1 MDLLNIVNLKK
12 FYLREDRSK
21 NVVFENFDLRIGD
34 APRLI
39 SLTGPDGAGK
49 STLLKLICGIIAPD
63 CGEIKFAGFTPS
75 GENKEFVRANGYM
88 SQSLGLYEELSV
100 WQNLNIFAGLKG
112 LDLKDGEEYLRGLL
126 RRVGLLKFKDYAVDS
141 LSGGMKQKLGVAC
154 AIAARPRLL
163 VLDEPTVGVDPLSR
177 SELWAI
183 VREYLD
189 QSGAKC
195 IFSTAYF
202 DEAADADLTLILL
215 GGKIIAQERAAK
227 ITAALR
233 DRTFRIG
240 GEDYQSLA
248 RRLMFKTQRFLK
260 NSPLIDICPR
270 DGSVDLLSEE
280 PISLRDLQEFLN
292 ASLEGDDENTE
303 RENGRDK
310 GTDPENGRDEN
321 FKISNGNEGV
331 KFNESGDAKFNES
344 GDAKF
349 NENESAKFKL
359 SPREASLEDAYIF
372 LNRAEIGAANFG
384 YEKKS
389 FDAAQTVIKVRDV
402 SKKFGSFTAVEN
414 TSFEVK
420 KGEIFGLLGPNGAG
434 KTTTFRMI
442 CALLGMSGGEI
453 SVMGE
458 DLRYAKSSIRSRIGY
473 VSQKFSL
480 YKKLSCYQNLEYF
493 GRSYG
498 IGGVA
503 LKRRIEEL
511 LSEFGLQRLR
521 NETWQN
527 LPFGAGR
534 NLSMAC
540 ALIHRPEILFLDEA
554 TSGADPLSRRL
565 FWNRINALARTGV
578 SVVVT
583 THFMEEAEYCDRFLI
598 QDRGKILALGSPDE
612 VCVQHGRRLSVQQA
626 FINEVQKFRSEAGD
640 EGF

>member
-12 FYLREDRSK
+12 FYLREDRRK
-21 NVVFENFDLRIGD
+21 NVVFENFDLRIG
-34 APRLI
+34 ASPRLI

-112 LDLKDGEEYLRGLL
+112 LDLKGGEEYLRGLL
-126 RRVGLLKFKDYAVDS
+126 HRVGLLKFKDYAVDS

-233 DRTFRIG
+233 DRTFRID

-270 DGSVDLLSEE
+270 DGSVDLLSDE

-292 ASLEGDDENTE
+292 ASLEGDGENTE
-303 RENGRDK
+303 RENVGDK
-310 GTDPENGRDEN
+310 GTDPENGRGEN
-321 FKISNGNEGV
+321 FKISNESEG
-331 KFNESGDAKFNES
+331 AKFSKS

-372 LNRAEIGAANFG
+372 LNKAEIGAANFG
-384 YEKKS
+384 YEKRS
-389 FDAAQTVIKVRDV
+389 FDASQTVIKVRDV

-612 VCVQHGRRLSVQQA
+612 VCVQDGRRLSVQQA

>member
-21 NVVFENFDLRIGD
+21 NVVFENFDLQID
-34 APRLI
+34 DTPRLI

-63 CGEIKFAGFTPS
+63 CGEIEFAGFIPS

-233 DRTFRIG
+233 DRTFRICS
-240 GEDYQSLA
+240 EDYQSLA

-270 DGSVDLLSEE
+270 DGSVDLLSDG

-292 ASLEGDDENTE
+292 ASLEGDGENTE

-310 GTDPENGRDEN
+310 GTDPENGRGEN
-321 FKISNGNEGV
+321 FKISNENEGV
-331 KFNESGDAKFNES
+331 KFNESGDAKI
-344 GDAKF
+344 
-349 NENESAKFKL
+349 NENGGAKFKL

-372 LNRAEIGAANFG
+372 LNKTEIGAANFG
-384 YEKKS
+384 YEKRS
-389 FDAAQTVIKVRDV
+389 FDAAQTVIKVREV

>member
-112 LDLKDGEEYLRGLL
+112 LDLKGGEEYLRGLL
-126 RRVGLLKFKDYAVDS
+126 RRVGLLSFKNYAVDS

-233 DRTFRIG
+233 DRTFRID

-292 ASLEGDDENTE
+292 ASLEGDGENTE
-303 RENGRDK
+303 RENVGDK
-310 GTDPENGRDEN
+310 GAECENGRGEN
-321 FKISNGNEGV
+321 FKISNENEGT
-331 KFNESGDAKFNES
+331 KFNENK
-344 GDAKF
+344 DAKF

-372 LNRAEIGAANFG
+372 LNKAEIGAANFG
-384 YEKKS
+384 YEKRS
-389 FDAAQTVIKVRDV
+389 FDAAQTVIKVHDV

-458 DLRYAKSSIRSRIGY
+458 DLRYAKSAIRSRIGY

-498 IGGVA
+498 IGGMA

>member
-34 APRLI
+34 TPRFI

-112 LDLKDGEEYLRGLL
+112 LDLKGGEEYLRGLL
-126 RRVGLLKFKDYAVDS
+126 RRVGLLSFKDYAVDS

-215 GGKIIAQERAAK
+215 GGKIIAQSPAAK

-233 DRTFRIG
+233 DRTFRICS
-240 GEDYQSLA
+240 EDYQSLA

-280 PISLRDLQEFLN
+280 PISLRDLQGFLN
-292 ASLEGDDENTE
+292 ASLSGNDED
-303 RENGRDK
+303 RG
-310 GTDPENGRDEN
+310 GEN
-321 FKISNGNEGV
+321 FKISNESMKFSEGI
-331 KFNESGDAKFNES
+331 KFNESG
-344 GDAKF
+344 G
-349 NENESAKFKL
+349 AKFKL

-372 LNRAEIGAANFG
+372 LNKAEIGAANFG

-458 DLRYAKSSIRSRIGY
+458 DLRYAKSAIRSRIGY

-498 IGGVA
+498 IGGMA

>member
-21 NVVFENFDLRIGD
+21 NVVFENFDLRIG
-34 APRLI
+34 ASPRLI

-63 CGEIKFAGFTPS
+63 YGEIKFAGFTPS

-112 LDLKDGEEYLRGLL
+112 LDLKDGAEYLRGLL

-240 GEDYQSLA
+240 GDDYQSLA

-270 DGSVDLLSEE
+270 DGSVDLLSDE

-303 RENGRDK
+303 RENGCDK
-310 GTDPENGRDEN
+310 DAERENGRGEN
-321 FKISNGNEGV
+321 FKISNENEG
-331 KFNESGDAKFNES
+331 AKFNENK
-344 GDAKF
+344 DAKF
-349 NENESAKFKL
+349 NENGSAKFKL

-372 LNRAEIGAANFG
+372 LNKAEIGAANFG
-384 YEKKS
+384 YEKRS

-458 DLRYAKSSIRSRIGY
+458 DLRHAKSSIRSRIGY

>member
-100 WQNLNIFAGLKG
+100 WRNLNIFAGLKG
-112 LDLKDGEEYLRGLL
+112 LDLKDGEVYLRGLL
-126 RRVGLLKFKDYAVDS
+126 RRVGLLSFKDYAVDS

-233 DRTFRIG
+233 DRTFRID

-270 DGSVDLLSEE
+270 DGSVDLLSDE

-303 RENGRDK
+303 RENGRS
-310 GTDPENGRDEN
+310 EN
-321 FKISNGNEGV
+321 FKISNENEGV
-331 KFNESGDAKFNES
+331 
-344 GDAKF
+344 KF

-372 LNRAEIGAANFG
+372 LNKAEIGAANFG
-384 YEKKS
+384 YEKRS

-498 IGGVA
+498 IGGMA

-612 VCVQHGRRLSVQQA
+612 VCVQDGRRLSVQQA

-640 EGF
+640 ESF

>member
-21 NVVFENFDLRIGD
+21 NVVFENFDLRID
-34 APRLI
+34 DTPRLI

-63 CGEIKFAGFTPS
+63 CGEIKFAGFIPS

-112 LDLKDGEEYLRGLL
+112 LDLKSGAEYLRGLL
-126 RRVGLLKFKDYAVDS
+126 RRVGLLSFKDYAVDS

-177 SELWAI
+177 RELWAI

-233 DRTFRIG
+233 DRTFRICS
-240 GEDYQSLA
+240 EDYQSLA

-292 ASLEGDDENTE
+292 ASLSDSDEDGGDESTE
-303 RENGRDK
+303 RENGD
-310 GTDPENGRDEN
+310 GEN
-321 FKISNGNEGV
+321 FKISNESI
-331 KFNESGDAKFNES
+331 KFNKGAKF
-344 GDAKF
+344 
-349 NENESAKFKL
+349 NESAKFKL

-372 LNRAEIGAANFG
+372 LNKAEIGAANFG
-384 YEKKS
+384 YEKRS

-458 DLRYAKSSIRSRIGY
+458 DLRHAKSSIRSRIGY

-612 VCVQHGRRLSVQQA
+612 VCVQDGRRLSVQQA

>member
-1 MDLLNIVNLKK
+1 MNLLNIVNLKK

-49 STLLKLICGIIAPD
+49 STLLKLICSIIAPD
-63 CGEIKFAGFTPS
+63 CGEIKFAGFVPS

-240 GEDYQSLA
+240 GDDYQSLA

-270 DGSVDLLSEE
+270 DGSVDLLSDE

-292 ASLEGDDENTE
+292 ASLEGDGENTE
-303 RENGRDK
+303 RENVGDK

-321 FKISNGNEGV
+321 FKISNENEGV
-331 KFNESGDAKFNES
+331 KFNESGDAKI
-344 GDAKF
+344 
-349 NENESAKFKL
+349 NENGGAKFKL

-384 YEKKS
+384 YEKRS

-458 DLRYAKSSIRSRIGY
+458 DLRHAKSSIRSRIGY

-498 IGGVA
+498 IGGMA

>member
-21 NVVFENFDLRIGD
+21 NVVFENFDLRID
-34 APRLI
+34 DTPRLI

-63 CGEIKFAGFTPS
+63 CGEIKFAGFIPS

-112 LDLKDGEEYLRGLL
+112 LDLKSGAEYLRGLL
-126 RRVGLLKFKDYAVDS
+126 RRVGLLSFKDYAVDS

-177 SELWAI
+177 RELWAI

-233 DRTFRIG
+233 DRTFRICS
-240 GEDYQSLA
+240 EDYQSLA

-292 ASLEGDDENTE
+292 ASLSDSDEDGGDESTE
-303 RENGRDK
+303 RENGD
-310 GTDPENGRDEN
+310 GEN
-321 FKISNGNEGV
+321 FKISNESI
-331 KFNESGDAKFNES
+331 KFNKGAKF
-344 GDAKF
+344 
-349 NENESAKFKL
+349 NESAKFKL

-372 LNRAEIGAANFG
+372 LNKAEIGAANFG

-458 DLRYAKSSIRSRIGY
+458 DLRYAKSAIRSRIGY

-498 IGGVA
+498 IGGMA

>member
-21 NVVFENFDLRIGD
+21 NVVFENFDLRIG
-34 APRLI
+34 ASPRLI

-126 RRVGLLKFKDYAVDS
+126 RRVGLLSFKDYAVDS

-215 GGKIIAQERAAK
+215 GGKIIAQDPAVK
-227 ITAALR
+227 ITATLR

-292 ASLEGDDENTE
+292 ASISDDGENTE

-310 GTDPENGRDEN
+310 N
-321 FKISNGNEGV
+321 FKISNENEDV
-331 KFNESGDAKFNES
+331 KFNENG
-344 GDAKF
+344 
-349 NENESAKFKL
+349 SAKFKL

-372 LNRAEIGAANFG
+372 LNKAEIGAANFG

-458 DLRYAKSSIRSRIGY
+458 DLRYAKSAIRSRIGY

-498 IGGVA
+498 IGGMA

-612 VCVQHGRRLSVQQA
+612 VCVQDGRRLSVQQA

>member
-1 MDLLNIVNLKK
+1 LELGLDLLNIVNLKK

-63 CGEIKFAGFTPS
+63 CGEIKFAGFVPS

-215 GGKIIAQERAAK
+215 GGKIIAQERATK

-233 DRTFRIG
+233 EHTFRID

-292 ASLEGDDENTE
+292 ASLEGDGENTE
-303 RENGRDK
+303 REDGLDK

-331 KFNESGDAKFNES
+331 KFNENG
-344 GDAKF
+344 
-349 NENESAKFKL
+349 SAKFKL

-372 LNRAEIGAANFG
+372 LNKAEIGAANFG
-384 YEKKS
+384 YEKRS
-389 FDAAQTVIKVRDV
+389 FDASQTVIKVRDV

-458 DLRYAKSSIRSRIGY
+458 DLRHAKSSIRSRIGY

-498 IGGVA
+498 IGGAA

-640 EGF
+640 EGS

>member
-34 APRLI
+34 TPRFI

-154 AIAARPRLL
+154 AIAAKPRLL

-227 ITAALR
+227 ITAALL

-303 RENGRDK
+303 RENGCDK
-310 GTDPENGRDEN
+310 GTDPENGRGEN
-321 FKISNGNEGV
+321 FKISNENEG
-331 KFNESGDAKFNES
+331 
-344 GDAKF
+344 AKF
-349 NENESAKFKL
+349 NENKDAKFDENQSAKFKL

-372 LNRAEIGAANFG
+372 LNKAEIGAANFG

-458 DLRYAKSSIRSRIGY
+458 DLRHAKSSIRSRIGY

-498 IGGVA
+498 IGGMA

>member
-112 LDLKDGEEYLRGLL
+112 LDLKDGAEYLRGLL
-126 RRVGLLKFKDYAVDS
+126 RRVGLLSFKDYAVDS

-292 ASLEGDDENTE
+292 VSLEGDDENTE
-303 RENGRDK
+303 RENGS
-310 GTDPENGRDEN
+310 GEN
-321 FKISNGNEGV
+321 FKISNENEG
-331 KFNESGDAKFNES
+331 
-344 GDAKF
+344 
-349 NENESAKFKL
+349 AKFKL
-359 SPREASLEDAYIF
+359 SPRKASLEDAYIF
-372 LNRAEIGAANFG
+372 LNKAEIGAANFG
-384 YEKKS
+384 YEKRS

-498 IGGVA
+498 IGGMA

>member
-12 FYLREDRSK
+12 FYLREDRSR

-112 LDLKDGEEYLRGLL
+112 LDLKSGEEYLRGLL

-177 SELWAI
+177 RELWVI

-233 DRTFRIG
+233 DRTFRICS
-240 GEDYQSLA
+240 EDYQSLA

-270 DGSVDLLSEE
+270 DGGVDLLSEE
-280 PISLRDLQEFLN
+280 PLSLRDLQEFLN
-292 ASLEGDDENTE
+292 ASLSGNDEYSSDGESTAH
-303 RENGRDK
+303 ENG
-310 GTDPENGRDEN
+310 GDEN
-321 FKISNGNEGV
+321 FKISNKSI
-331 KFNESGDAKFNES
+331 KFNES
-344 GDAKF
+344 
-349 NENESAKFKL
+349 ESAKFKL

-372 LNRAEIGAANFG
+372 LNKAEIGAANFG

-402 SKKFGSFTAVEN
+402 SKKFGSFTAVKN

-498 IGGVA
+498 IGGAA

-612 VCVQHGRRLSVQQA
+612 VCVQDGRRLSVQQA

>member
-21 NVVFENFDLRIGD
+21 NVVFENFDLRIDD

-112 LDLKDGEEYLRGLL
+112 LDLKGGAEYLRGLL

-233 DRTFRIG
+233 DRTFRICS
-240 GEDYQSLA
+240 EDYQSLA

-292 ASLEGDDENTE
+292 ASLEGDGENTE
-303 RENGRDK
+303 RENG
-310 GTDPENGRDEN
+310 
-321 FKISNGNEGV
+321 
-331 KFNESGDAKFNES
+331 
-344 GDAKF
+344 
-349 NENESAKFKL
+349 SAKFKL

-372 LNRAEIGAANFG
+372 LNKAEIGAANFG

-498 IGGVA
+498 IGGMA

-612 VCVQHGRRLSVQQA
+612 VCVQDGRRLSVQQA

>member
-63 CGEIKFAGFTPS
+63 YGEIKFAGFTPS
-75 GENKEFVRANGYM
+75 GENKEFVSANGYM

-233 DRTFRIG
+233 EHTFRID

-270 DGSVDLLSEE
+270 DGSVDLLSDE

-292 ASLEGDDENTE
+292 ASLEGDGENTE
-303 RENGRDK
+303 REDGHHK
-310 GTDPENGRDEN
+310 GADPENGRGEN
-321 FKISNGNEGV
+321 FKISNENEG
-331 KFNESGDAKFNES
+331 
-344 GDAKF
+344 AKF
-349 NENESAKFKL
+349 NENGSVKFKL

-372 LNRAEIGAANFG
+372 LNKAEIGAANFG

-458 DLRYAKSSIRSRIGY
+458 DLRHAKSSIRSRIGY

>member
-21 NVVFENFDLRIGD
+21 NVVFENFDLRIG
-34 APRLI
+34 ASPRLI

-233 DRTFRIG
+233 DRTFRICS
-240 GEDYQSLA
+240 EDYQSLA

-292 ASLEGDDENTE
+292 ASLSGSDENSGGENTE
-303 RENGRDK
+303 RENVGDK
-310 GTDPENGRDEN
+310 GTYPENGRGEN
-321 FKISNGNEGV
+321 FKISNESGDV
-331 KFNESGDAKFNES
+331 KFNESGDAKV
-344 GDAKF
+344 K
-349 NENESAKFKL
+349 ENGGAKFKL

-372 LNRAEIGAANFG
+372 LNKAEIGAANFG
-384 YEKKS
+384 YEKRS

-498 IGGVA
+498 IGGMA

>member
-21 NVVFENFDLRIGD
+21 NVVFENFDLRIG
-34 APRLI
+34 ASPRLI

-63 CGEIKFAGFTPS
+63 CGEIKFAGFVPS

-126 RRVGLLKFKDYAVDS
+126 RRVGLLSFKDYAVDS

-215 GGKIIAQERAAK
+215 GGKIIAQSPAAK

-233 DRTFRIG
+233 DRTFRICS
-240 GEDYQSLA
+240 EDYQSLA

-270 DGSVDLLSEE
+270 DGSADLLSEE

-292 ASLEGDDENTE
+292 ASLSGSDENSGGENTE
-303 RENGRDK
+303 RENVGDK
-310 GTDPENGRDEN
+310 GTYPENGRGEN
-321 FKISNGNEGV
+321 FKISNENEGV
-331 KFNESGDAKFNES
+331 KFNESGDAKFNKN
-344 GDAKF
+344 GG
-349 NENESAKFKL
+349 AKFKL

-372 LNRAEIGAANFG
+372 LNKAEIGAANFG
-384 YEKKS
+384 YEKRN

>member
-21 NVVFENFDLRIGD
+21 NVVFENFDLRID
-34 APRLI
+34 DTPRLI

-112 LDLKDGEEYLRGLL
+112 LDLKSGAEYLRGLL
-126 RRVGLLKFKDYAVDS
+126 RRVGLLSFKDYAVDS

-177 SELWAI
+177 RELWAI

-215 GGKIIAQERAAK
+215 GGKIIAQSPAAK

-233 DRTFRIG
+233 DRTFRICS
-240 GEDYQSLA
+240 EDYQSLA

-292 ASLEGDDENTE
+292 ASLEGDGENTE
-303 RENGRDK
+303 RENGS
-310 GTDPENGRDEN
+310 GEN
-321 FKISNGNEGV
+321 FKISNGNE
-331 KFNESGDAKFNES
+331 
-344 GDAKF
+344 DAKF
-349 NENESAKFKL
+349 NENRSAKFKL

-372 LNRAEIGAANFG
+372 LNKAEIGAANFG
-384 YEKKS
+384 YEKRS

-578 SVVVT
+578 SVIVT

>member
-126 RRVGLLKFKDYAVDS
+126 RRVGLLSFKNYAVDS

-215 GGKIIAQERAAK
+215 GGKIIAQDPAVK

-240 GEDYQSLA
+240 GKDYQSLA

-280 PISLRDLQEFLN
+280 PISLRDLQGFLN
-292 ASLEGDDENTE
+292 ASLEGDGENTE
-303 RENGRDK
+303 HENGCDKDAERENESG
-310 GTDPENGRDEN
+310 EN
-321 FKISNGNEGV
+321 FKISNENEDV
-331 KFNESGDAKFNES
+331 
-344 GDAKF
+344 KF

-359 SPREASLEDAYIF
+359 SPREVSLEDAYIF
-372 LNRAEIGAANFG
+372 LNKAEIGAANFG
-384 YEKKS
+384 YEKRS

>member
-1 MDLLNIVNLKK
+1 M
-12 FYLREDRSK
+12 
-21 NVVFENFDLRIGD
+21 
-34 APRLI
+34 
-39 SLTGPDGAGK
+39 
-49 STLLKLICGIIAPD
+49 
-63 CGEIKFAGFTPS
+63 
-75 GENKEFVRANGYM
+75 
-88 SQSLGLYEELSV
+88 
-100 WQNLNIFAGLKG
+100 
-112 LDLKDGEEYLRGLL
+112 
-126 RRVGLLKFKDYAVDS
+126 
-141 LSGGMKQKLGVAC
+141 
-154 AIAARPRLL
+154 
-163 VLDEPTVGVDPLSR
+163 
-177 SELWAI
+177 
-183 VREYLD
+183 
-189 QSGAKC
+189 
-195 IFSTAYF
+195 
-202 DEAADADLTLILL
+202 
-215 GGKIIAQERAAK
+215 
-227 ITAALR
+227 
-233 DRTFRIG
+233 
-240 GEDYQSLA
+240 
-248 RRLMFKTQRFLK
+248 
-260 NSPLIDICPR
+260 
-270 DGSVDLLSEE
+270 
-280 PISLRDLQEFLN
+280 
-292 ASLEGDDENTE
+292 
-303 RENGRDK
+303 
-310 GTDPENGRDEN
+310 
-321 FKISNGNEGV
+321 
-331 KFNESGDAKFNES
+331 
-344 GDAKF
+344 
-349 NENESAKFKL
+349 
-359 SPREASLEDAYIF
+359 
-372 LNRAEIGAANFG
+372 
-384 YEKKS
+384 
-389 FDAAQTVIKVRDV
+389 RDV

>member
-63 CGEIKFAGFTPS
+63 CGEIKFAGFAPS

-233 DRTFRIG
+233 DRTFRID

-292 ASLEGDDENTE
+292 ASLSGSGEITE

-310 GTDPENGRDEN
+310 GTDPKNRRDEN
-321 FKISNGNEGV
+321 FKISNENEG
-331 KFNESGDAKFNES
+331 
-344 GDAKF
+344 AKF
-349 NENESAKFKL
+349 NENKDAKFDENGGAKFKL

-372 LNRAEIGAANFG
+372 LNKAEIGAANFG

-458 DLRYAKSSIRSRIGY
+458 DLRHAKSSIRSRIGY

-498 IGGVA
+498 IGRVA

>member
-21 NVVFENFDLRIGD
+21 NIVFENFDLRID
-34 APRLI
+34 DTPRLI

-154 AIAARPRLL
+154 AIAAKPRLL

-215 GGKIIAQERAAK
+215 GGKIIAQERAAN

-233 DRTFRIG
+233 ERTFRICS
-240 GEDYQSLA
+240 EDYQSLA

-292 ASLEGDDENTE
+292 ASLEGDGENTE
-303 RENGRDK
+303 RENVGDK
-310 GTDPENGRDEN
+310 GAERENGRGEN
-321 FKISNGNEGV
+321 FKISNENEGV
-331 KFNESGDAKFNES
+331 KFNENEGVKFNENK
-344 GDAKF
+344 DAKF
-349 NENESAKFKL
+349 NENGSAKFKL

-372 LNRAEIGAANFG
+372 LNKAEIGAANFG

>member
-21 NVVFENFDLRIGD
+21 NVVFENFDLRID
-34 APRLI
+34 DTPRLI

-112 LDLKDGEEYLRGLL
+112 LDLKSGEEYLRGLL
-126 RRVGLLKFKDYAVDS
+126 RRVGLLSFKDYAVDS

-177 SELWAI
+177 RELWAI

-233 DRTFRIG
+233 DRTFRIC

-280 PISLRDLQEFLN
+280 PISLRDLQGFLN
-292 ASLEGDDENTE
+292 ASLSGNDEYSGNDESTE
-303 RENGRDK
+303 RENG
-310 GTDPENGRDEN
+310 GSEN
-321 FKISNGNEGV
+321 FKILN
-331 KFNESGDAKFNES
+331 KNES
-344 GDAKF
+344 AKF

-372 LNRAEIGAANFG
+372 LNKAEIGAANFG

-612 VCVQHGRRLSVQQA
+612 VCVQHERRLSVQQA

>member
-21 NVVFENFDLRIGD
+21 NVVFENFDLRIG
-34 APRLI
+34 ASPRLI

-63 CGEIKFAGFTPS
+63 YGEIKFAGFTPS

-112 LDLKDGEEYLRGLL
+112 LDLKDGAEYLRGLL
-126 RRVGLLKFKDYAVDS
+126 RRVGLLSFKDYAVDS

-233 DRTFRIG
+233 DRTFRID

-292 ASLEGDDENTE
+292 ASLEGDGENTE
-303 RENGRDK
+303 RENGSDK
-310 GTDPENGRDEN
+310 DTECENGRDEN
-321 FKISNGNEGV
+321 FKISNENEGV
-331 KFNESGDAKFNES
+331 KFS
-344 GDAKF
+344 
-349 NENESAKFKL
+349 ENESAKFKL

-372 LNRAEIGAANFG
+372 LNKAEIGAANFG

-458 DLRYAKSSIRSRIGY
+458 DLRRAKSSIRSRIGY

-598 QDRGKILALGSPDE
+598 QDCGKILALGSPDE

>member
-21 NVVFENFDLRIGD
+21 NVVFENFDLRIDD

-126 RRVGLLKFKDYAVDS
+126 RRVGLLSFKDYAVDS

-233 DRTFRIG
+233 DRTFRICS
-240 GEDYQSLA
+240 EDYQSLA

-292 ASLEGDDENTE
+292 ASLSGNDEDSSGESTA
-303 RENGRDK
+303 RENG
-310 GTDPENGRDEN
+310 GGEN
-321 FKISNGNEGV
+321 FKISNENEG
-331 KFNESGDAKFNES
+331 AKFDENK
-344 GDAKF
+344 DAKF

-372 LNRAEIGAANFG
+372 LNKAEIGAANFG

-498 IGGVA
+498 IGGAA

-598 QDRGKILALGSPDE
+598 QDRGKILVLGSPDE

>member
-21 NVVFENFDLRIGD
+21 NVVFENFDLRIG
-34 APRLI
+34 ASPRLI

-112 LDLKDGEEYLRGLL
+112 LDLKSGEEYLRALL

-177 SELWAI
+177 RELWAI
-183 VREYLD
+183 VREYLN

-215 GGKIIAQERAAK
+215 GGKIIAQDTAAK
-227 ITAALR
+227 ITAVLR
-233 DRTFRIG
+233 DRTFRIC

-292 ASLEGDDENTE
+292 ASLEGDGKNTE

-310 GTDPENGRDEN
+310 GTDPENGR
-321 FKISNGNEGV
+321 
-331 KFNESGDAKFNES
+331 
-344 GDAKF
+344 
-349 NENESAKFKL
+349 AKFKL

-372 LNRAEIGAANFG
+372 LNKAEIGAANFG
-384 YEKKS
+384 YEKRS

>member
-63 CGEIKFAGFTPS
+63 CGEIKFAGFIPS

-112 LDLKDGEEYLRGLL
+112 LDIKSGEEYLRGLL
-126 RRVGLLKFKDYAVDS
+126 RHVGLLSFKDYAVDS

-177 SELWAI
+177 KELWAI

-215 GGKIIAQERAAK
+215 GGKIIAQSPAAK
-227 ITAALR
+227 ITATLR
-233 DRTFRIG
+233 DRTFRICS
-240 GEDYQSLA
+240 EDYQSLA

-280 PISLRDLQEFLN
+280 PISLRDLRGFLN
-292 ASLEGDDENTE
+292 ASLSGSDENGGDESTE
-303 RENGRDK
+303 RENG
-310 GTDPENGRDEN
+310 GGEN
-321 FKISNGNEGV
+321 FKISNENEG
-331 KFNESGDAKFNES
+331 AKFDENK
-344 GDAKF
+344 DAKF
-349 NENESAKFKL
+349 NENENAKFKL

-372 LNRAEIGAANFG
+372 LNKAEIGAANFG

-498 IGGVA
+498 IGGMA

-540 ALIHRPEILFLDEA
+540 ALIHRPDILFLDEA

-640 EGF
+640 ESF

>member
-21 NVVFENFDLRIGD
+21 NVVFENFDLRID
-34 APRLI
+34 DTPRLI

-63 CGEIKFAGFTPS
+63 CGEIKFAGFIPS

-112 LDLKDGEEYLRGLL
+112 LDLKSGEEYLRGLL
-126 RRVGLLKFKDYAVDS
+126 RRVGLLSFKDYAVDS

-154 AIAARPRLL
+154 AIAA
-163 VLDEPTVGVDPLSR
+163 TVGVDPLSR
-177 SELWAI
+177 RELWAI

-233 DRTFRIG
+233 DRTFRICS
-240 GEDYQSLA
+240 EDYQGLA

-280 PISLRDLQEFLN
+280 PISLRDLQGFLN
-292 ASLEGDDENTE
+292 ASLSGSDEDGGDESTE
-303 RENGRDK
+303 RENG
-310 GTDPENGRDEN
+310 GGEN
-321 FKISNGNEGV
+321 FKISNENEGA
-331 KFNESGDAKFNES
+331 KFSESGDAKFNES
-344 GDAKF
+344 RG
-349 NENESAKFKL
+349 AKFKL

-372 LNRAEIGAANFG
+372 LNKAEIGAANFG

-458 DLRYAKSSIRSRIGY
+458 DLRYAKSAIRSRIGY

-498 IGGVA
+498 IGGMA

>member
-21 NVVFENFDLRIGD
+21 NVVFENFDLRIG
-34 APRLI
+34 ASPRLI

-126 RRVGLLKFKDYAVDS
+126 RRVGLLSFKDYAVDS

-233 DRTFRIG
+233 EHTFRID

-270 DGSVDLLSEE
+270 DGSVDLLSDE

-292 ASLEGDDENTE
+292 ASLSDSDED
-303 RENGRDK
+303 G
-310 GTDPENGRDEN
+310 GSEN
-321 FKISNGNEGV
+321 FKISNESM
-331 KFNESGDAKFNES
+331 KFNEG
-344 GDAKF
+344 AKF
-349 NENESAKFKL
+349 NENGSAKFKL

-372 LNRAEIGAANFG
+372 LNKAEIGAANFG
-384 YEKKS
+384 YEKRS

-458 DLRYAKSSIRSRIGY
+458 DLRHAKSSIRSRIGY

>member
-1 MDLLNIVNLKK
+1 
-12 FYLREDRSK
+12 
-21 NVVFENFDLRIGD
+21 
-34 APRLI
+34 
-39 SLTGPDGAGK
+39 
-49 STLLKLICGIIAPD
+49 
-63 CGEIKFAGFTPS
+63 
-75 GENKEFVRANGYM
+75 
-88 SQSLGLYEELSV
+88 
-100 WQNLNIFAGLKG
+100 
-112 LDLKDGEEYLRGLL
+112 
-126 RRVGLLKFKDYAVDS
+126 
-141 LSGGMKQKLGVAC
+141 
-154 AIAARPRLL
+154 L

-233 DRTFRIG
+233 DRTFRID

-280 PISLRDLQEFLN
+280 PISLRDLQGFLN
-292 ASLEGDDENTE
+292 ASLEGDGENTE
-303 RENGRDK
+303 R
-310 GTDPENGRDEN
+310 ENGRDEN
-321 FKISNGNEGV
+321 FKISNENEGV
-331 KFNESGDAKFNES
+331 KFS
-344 GDAKF
+344 
-349 NENESAKFKL
+349 ENESAKFKL

-372 LNRAEIGAANFG
+372 LNKAEIGAANFG
-384 YEKKS
+384 YEKRS

-498 IGGVA
+498 IGGMA

-612 VCVQHGRRLSVQQA
+612 VCVQDGRRLSVQQA

>member
-21 NVVFENFDLRIGD
+21 NVVFENFDLRIG
-34 APRLI
+34 ASPRLI

-126 RRVGLLKFKDYAVDS
+126 RRVGLLSFKDYAVDS

-233 DRTFRIG
+233 DRTFRICS
-240 GEDYQSLA
+240 EDYQSLA

-292 ASLEGDDENTE
+292 ASISDDGENTE

-310 GTDPENGRDEN
+310 N
-321 FKISNGNEGV
+321 FKISNENEDV
-331 KFNESGDAKFNES
+331 KFNENG
-344 GDAKF
+344 
-349 NENESAKFKL
+349 SAKFKL

-372 LNRAEIGAANFG
+372 LNKAEIGAANFG

-498 IGGVA
+498 IGGMA

-612 VCVQHGRRLSVQQA
+612 VCVQDGRRLSVQQA

>member
-21 NVVFENFDLRIGD
+21 NVVFENFDLRIDD

-126 RRVGLLKFKDYAVDS
+126 RRVGLLSFKDYAVDS

-154 AIAARPRLL
+154 AIAAKPRLL

-227 ITAALR
+227 ITATLR

-292 ASLEGDDENTE
+292 ASLSGSDEDRGGESTA
-303 RENGRDK
+303 RENGR
-310 GTDPENGRDEN
+310 EEN

-331 KFNESGDAKFNES
+331 KFNES

-372 LNRAEIGAANFG
+372 LNKAEIGAANFG
-384 YEKKS
+384 YEKRS

-498 IGGVA
+498 IGGAA

>member
-21 NVVFENFDLRIGD
+21 NVVFENFDLRIDD

-126 RRVGLLKFKDYAVDS
+126 RRVGLLSFKDYAVDS

-154 AIAARPRLL
+154 AIAAKPRLL

-215 GGKIIAQERAAK
+215 GGKIIAQDPAAK

-233 DRTFRIG
+233 DRTFRID

-292 ASLEGDDENTE
+292 ASLSGSDEDRGGESTA
-303 RENGRDK
+303 RENGR
-310 GTDPENGRDEN
+310 EEN

-331 KFNESGDAKFNES
+331 KFNES

-372 LNRAEIGAANFG
+372 LNKAEIGAANFG
-384 YEKKS
+384 YEKRS

-498 IGGVA
+498 IGGAA

>member
-21 NVVFENFDLRIGD
+21 NVVFENFDLRIG
-34 APRLI
+34 ASPRLI

-112 LDLKDGEEYLRGLL
+112 LDLKSGEEYLRGLL
-126 RRVGLLKFKDYAVDS
+126 RRVGLLSFKDYAVDS

-215 GGKIIAQERAAK
+215 GGKIIAQECAAK

-233 DRTFRIG
+233 DRTFRID

-280 PISLRDLQEFLN
+280 PISLRDLQRFLN
-292 ASLEGDDENTE
+292 ASLSGNDEDRGGGSTA
-303 RENGRDK
+303 RENGS
-310 GTDPENGRDEN
+310 GEN
-321 FKISNGNEGV
+321 FKIS
-331 KFNESGDAKFNES
+331 K
-344 GDAKF
+344 
-349 NENESAKFKL
+349 ENESAKFKL

-372 LNRAEIGAANFG
+372 LNKAEIGAANFG
-384 YEKKS
+384 YEKRS

-453 SVMGE
+453 SVMDE
-458 DLRYAKSSIRSRIGY
+458 DLRHAKSSIRSRIGY

-498 IGGVA
+498 IGGMA

-612 VCVQHGRRLSVQQA
+612 VCVQDGRRLSVQQA

>member
-21 NVVFENFDLRIGD
+21 NVVFENFDLRISD

-126 RRVGLLKFKDYAVDS
+126 RRVGLLKFKNYAVDS

-177 SELWAI
+177 RELWAI

-215 GGKIIAQERAAK
+215 GGKIIAQERATK

-233 DRTFRIG
+233 DRTFRICS
-240 GEDYQSLA
+240 EDYQSLA

-260 NSPLIDICPR
+260 NSPLIDICPG

-292 ASLEGDDENTE
+292 ASLSGSGEDDSGEITE
-303 RENGRDK
+303 RENG
-310 GTDPENGRDEN
+310 GSEN
-321 FKISNGNEGV
+321 FKISNENE
-331 KFNESGDAKFNES
+331 
-344 GDAKF
+344 DAKF

-359 SPREASLEDAYIF
+359 SSREASLEDAYIF
-372 LNRAEIGAANFG
+372 LNKAEIGAANFG

-498 IGGVA
+498 IGGMA

>member
-21 NVVFENFDLRIGD
+21 NVVFENFDLRIG
-34 APRLI
+34 ASPRLI

-49 STLLKLICGIIAPD
+49 STLLKLICGVIAPD

-233 DRTFRIG
+233 DRTFRICS
-240 GEDYQSLA
+240 EDYQSLA

-280 PISLRDLQEFLN
+280 PISLCDLQEFLN
-292 ASLEGDDENTE
+292 ASLSGSDENGGGESTA
-303 RENGRDK
+303 RKNGGGK
-310 GTDPENGRDEN
+310 N
-321 FKISNGNEGV
+321 FKISNENEDV
-331 KFNESGDAKFNES
+331 KFS
-344 GDAKF
+344 
-349 NENESAKFKL
+349 ENESAKFKL

-372 LNRAEIGAANFG
+372 LNKAEIGAANFG
-384 YEKKS
+384 YEKRS

-458 DLRYAKSSIRSRIGY
+458 DLRHAKSSIRSRIGY

-498 IGGVA
+498 IGGMA

-511 LSEFGLQRLR
+511 LSEFGLQQLR

>member
-21 NVVFENFDLRIGD
+21 NVVFENFDLRIDD

-215 GGKIIAQERAAK
+215 GGKIIAQERAAN

-233 DRTFRIG
+233 ERTFRICS
-240 GEDYQSLA
+240 EDYQSLA

-292 ASLEGDDENTE
+292 ASLEGDGENTE
-303 RENGRDK
+303 RENVGDK
-310 GTDPENGRDEN
+310 GAERENGRGEN
-321 FKISNGNEGV
+321 FKISNENEGV
-331 KFNESGDAKFNES
+331 KFNENEGVKFNENK
-344 GDAKF
+344 DAKF
-349 NENESAKFKL
+349 NENGSAKFKL

-372 LNRAEIGAANFG
+372 LNKAEIGAANFG

>member
-112 LDLKDGEEYLRGLL
+112 LDLKDGAEYLRGLL
-126 RRVGLLKFKDYAVDS
+126 RRVGLLSFKDYAVDS

-292 ASLEGDDENTE
+292 VSLEGDDENTE
-303 RENGRDK
+303 RENGS
-310 GTDPENGRDEN
+310 GEN
-321 FKISNGNEGV
+321 FKISNENEG
-331 KFNESGDAKFNES
+331 
-344 GDAKF
+344 
-349 NENESAKFKL
+349 AKFKL

-372 LNRAEIGAANFG
+372 LNKAEIGAANFG
-384 YEKKS
+384 YEKRS

-458 DLRYAKSSIRSRIGY
+458 DLRHAKSSIRSRIGY

>member
-21 NVVFENFDLRIGD
+21 NVVFENFDLRID
-34 APRLI
+34 DTPRLI

-63 CGEIKFAGFTPS
+63 CGEIKFAGFIPS

-112 LDLKDGEEYLRGLL
+112 LDLKSGEEYLRGLL
-126 RRVGLLKFKDYAVDS
+126 RHVGLLSFKDYAVDS

-233 DRTFRIG
+233 DRTFRICS
-240 GEDYQSLA
+240 EDYQSLA

-260 NSPLIDICPR
+260 NSLLIDICPR

-292 ASLEGDDENTE
+292 ASLSGSDEDRGGESTE
-303 RENGRDK
+303 RENGD
-310 GTDPENGRDEN
+310 GEN
-321 FKISNGNEGV
+321 FKISNENEGA
-331 KFNESGDAKFNES
+331 KFSESGDAKFNES
-344 GDAKF
+344 GG
-349 NENESAKFKL
+349 AKFKL

-372 LNRAEIGAANFG
+372 LNKAEIGASNFG
-384 YEKKS
+384 YEKRS
-389 FDAAQTVIKVRDV
+389 FDATQTVIKVRDV

-458 DLRYAKSSIRSRIGY
+458 DLRHAKSSIRSRIGY

-498 IGGVA
+498 IGGMA

-612 VCVQHGRRLSVQQA
+612 VCVQDGRRLSVQQA